1 MRHLSLALSVLA
13 ALLVL
18 PVAASAQQP
27 FGDYVIHHGT
37 MLTANLDPEVAR
49 QYNIQRSDHRGLV
62 TVAVRKTVEGGK
74 SEAVRAD
81 VRAVAINLS
90 AQRRELDMREVD
102 EGAAIY
108 YVADFRIDPPETV
121 RIELH
126 VQPKG
131 SQDVHVFQV
140 SREFHAE

>member
-1 MRHLSLALSVLA
+1 MRHLSLALTLLA
-13 ALLVL
+13 ALVVL
-18 PVAASAQQP
+18 PFSAAAQQP

-37 MLTANLDPEVAR
+37 MLTSNLDPEVAR

-62 TVAVRKTVEGGK
+62 TVAVRKSTEGGG
-74 SEAVRAD
+74 STAVRAD
-81 VRAVAINLS
+81 VRAVAVNLS
-90 AQRRELDMREVD
+90 AQRRELSMQEVD
-102 EGAAIY
+102 EGEAIY
-108 YVADFRIDPPETV
+108 YLADFRIDPPETV

-131 SQDVHVFQV
+131 SKEVHVFEV

>member
-1 MRHLSLALSVLA
+1 MRHLSLALTLLA
-13 ALLVL
+13 ALVAL
-18 PVAASAQQP
+18 PFNAAAQQP
-27 FGDYVIHHGT
+27 FGDFVIHHGT
-37 MLTANLDPEVAR
+37 MLTSNLDPEVAR

-62 TVAVRKTVEGGK
+62 TVAVRKNPDEGT
-74 SEAVRAD
+74 STAVRAD
-81 VRAVAINLS
+81 VRAVAVNLS
-90 AQRRELDMREVD
+90 AQRRELTMQEVD
-102 EGAAIY
+102 EGDAIY

-131 SQDVHVFQV
+131 SQDVHVFEI

>member
-1 MRHLSLALSVLA
+1 MRHLSLALTALA
-13 ALLVL
+13 ALVVL
-18 PVAASAQQP
+18 PLSAAAQQP

-62 TVAVRKTVEGGK
+62 TVAVRKSTGGGG

-81 VRAVAINLS
+81 VRAVAVNLS
-90 AQRRELDMREVD
+90 AQRRELTMQEVD
-102 EGAAIY
+102 EGEAIY
-108 YVADFRIDPPETV
+108 YLADFRIDPPETV

-131 SQDVHVFQV
+131 SQDVHVFEV
-140 SREFHAE
+140 SREFYAE